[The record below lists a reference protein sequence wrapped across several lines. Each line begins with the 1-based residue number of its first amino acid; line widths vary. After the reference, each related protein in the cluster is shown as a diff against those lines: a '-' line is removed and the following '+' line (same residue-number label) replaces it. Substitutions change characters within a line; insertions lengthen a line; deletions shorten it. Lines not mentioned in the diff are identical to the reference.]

1 MTKLNP
7 ANYTARDNLLKSRI
21 IAITGAGDGIGRA
34 LARACGKLGAT
45 VILMGRTVKKLEVVY
60 DELMESGACE
70 PAIYPVEL
78 AGATPGDYQN
88 LAQNIHDTFGR
99 LDGLVHNAGILGTRS
114 PLELYEPEE
123 WVRVMHVNVNAA
135 FFLTQALLPA
145 LKAADEASVIFTSSG
160 VGRRGRA
167 YWGAYAASK
176 FATEG
181 LMQVLADEL
190 ENTHRIR
197 VNSLNPGA
205 VRTKMRA
212 SAYPAEDPNRLLTPD
227 DIVGAY
233 LYLLG
238 EDGRGVH
245 GQALEA
251 QPIHS
256 TRG

>member
-1 MTKLNP
+1 MEFHRHTP
-7 ANYTARDNLLKSRI
+7 QARNDLLKNRI

-34 LARACGKLGAT
+34 LACACGKLGAI
-45 VILMGRTVKKLEVVY
+45 VILMGRTVKKLETAY
-60 DELMESGACE
+60 DELIALDAPQ

-78 AGATPGDYQN
+78 AGATPADYQN
-88 LAQNIHDTFGR
+88 LAQSIHDTFGR

-114 PLELYEPEE
+114 PIELYQPEE
-123 WVRVMHVNVNAA
+123 WIEVMHVNVNAA
-135 FFLTQALLPA
+135 FFLTQALLPT
-145 LKAADEASVIFTSSG
+145 LKAADDASIIFTSSG
-160 VGRRGRA
+160 VGRCGRA

-190 ENTHRIR
+190 ENTRHIR

-212 SAYPAEDPNRLLTPD
+212 SAYPAEDPNRLLPPE
-227 DIVGAY
+227 DIVSAY

-238 EDGRGVH
+238 EDSRGVH

-251 QPIHS
+251 QQP
-256 TRG
+256 T